1 MEHNLFLG
9 KLNIPLNHQHLDEH
23 RSLIVAELD
32 KFLDIETP
40 NSSSPRNLTPSAE
53 PQKADRAIPS

>member
-1 MEHNLFLG
+1 MRESSL
-9 KLNIPLNHQHLDEH
+9 PLNHQPLDEH